1 MSNSPLVSI
10 LVPTYNGS
18 KYIRRFLDSALDQE
32 LSDYEIVFVDDM
44 STDDTLDMLDKYR
57 KVFPDKIFI
66 FPSNEHHGSIGAM
79 RNLAFSHA
87 RGKYIY
93 WCDQDDILH
102 PCGLK
107 KLVDA
112 AEEYNCEIVCGWAY
126 ITMVGDD
133 GVAESLTVQHKKQTQ
148 AASIEAS
155 IINGIDYW
163 VRLIRKDFIE
173 QHDPIPEDCYFD
185 DVAYMPCLQSYA
197 KNIRFVNFPIYYYH
211 RRKDSA
217 SGCVKLKVCEGSV
230 KAEKYAL
237 EHCNPEYIEAVQ
249 YFVATRTEMN
259 LNMRWQYFDLFVNW
273 AKEQMAWIPDNR
285 LITRNKRL
293 YERIKWAASLTENLI
308 PNRVYISGF
317 GTVPSQKRLE
327 ELREKVFY
335 DGSEIVIL
343 SEENCDVR
351 INEYVARA
359 YDNGYYDFV
368 AGYFALKKIYENG
381 GVFIGDRIKILNYFT
396 YYRYQHAIFFRLDDT
411 TYSDSIFGAPAKNPA
426 FADILAT
433 YCDKWDKKQKYQTL
447 SERIKII
454 LSAKY
459 DIPLNNTGKGF
470 SYPVSVI
477 TPNNSLVDI
486 DFGKSICEHDFSDRA
501 GEDGYVTIKRS
512 ELKSLCDIHAGVGAR
527 ATSKGGYAGGNAA
540 KCELQEIK
548 SSNSWKFV
556 MKIRKLGDGPFGPF
570 LKKIF
575 YGMLNIRNK
584 FKKKKEH

>member
-1 MSNSPLVSI
+1 MSHSPLVSI

-44 STDDTLDMLDKYR
+44 STDDTLDVIEKYR
-57 KVFPDKIFI
+57 DVFPNKIFV
-66 FPSNEHHGSIGAM
+66 FPSSEHHGSIGAM

-87 RGKYIY
+87 RGKYVY

-112 AEEYNCEIVCGWAY
+112 AEEYDCEIACGWAY

-133 GVAESLTVQHKKQTQ
+133 GVATSLTVQHKKQTQ

-163 VRLIRKDFIE
+163 VRLIRKDFVE
-173 QHDPIPEDCYFD
+173 QHNPIPEDCYFD
-185 DVAYMPCLQSYA
+185 DVAYMPYLQSYA

-217 SGCVKLKVCEGSV
+217 SGSVKREVCEGSV

-259 LNMRWQYFDLFVNW
+259 LNIRWQFFDLFVNW
-273 AKEQMAWIPDNR
+273 AKEQMAWISDNR

-308 PNRVYISGF
+308 PNRIYVSGF
-317 GTVPSQKRLE
+317 GTVPSQERLE

-343 SEENCDVR
+343 SEENCDIR
-351 INEYVARA
+351 SNGYVARA
-359 YDNGYYDFV
+359 YDNGEYDFV
-368 AGYFALKKIYENG
+368 ARYFALKEINENG
-381 GVFIGDRIKILNYFT
+381 GIFIDGRIRIRNYFT
-396 YYRYQHAIFFRLDDT
+396 YYKYQHAIFFRLDDT
-411 TYSDSIFGAPAKNPA
+411 TYSDSVFGAPARNPVC
-426 FADILAT
+426 ADLLAT
-433 YCDKWDKKQKYQTL
+433 YCDKWDKKQRYQTL
-447 SERIKII
+447 SERIKIM
-454 LSAKY
+454 LSSKY
-459 DIPLNNTGKGF
+459 DIPLDNTGKFF
-470 SYPVSVI
+470 SDPVSVM
-477 TPNNSLVDI
+477 TPNIGLADI
-486 DFGKSICEHDFSDRA
+486 DFGHSICEHDFSDRA
-501 GEDGYVTIKRS
+501 LEEEYVTIKRS
-512 ELKSLCDIHAGVGAR
+512 ELKSLCDIRTVSGVRAMSKNECAGER
-527 ATSKGGYAGGNAA
+527 AAER
-540 KCELQEIK
+540 ELREIK
-548 SSNSWKFV
+548 NSNSWKIV
-556 MKIRKLGDGPFGPF
+556 MKIRKLGDSPFGPF

-584 FKKKKEH
+584 FRKKK